1 MAFEIKQRSS
11 ELHHFANQALGNHE
25 AIIENILSGSD
36 SGSSCAIGRDPIERR
51 GINLSPLQKE
61 FLIFKGPFQPVL
73 DKFRINEA
81 ISKGKQNSFSESW
94 YKDFPFL
101 DYLGS
106 N

>member
-1 MAFEIKQRSS
+1 MNFIILQIRRW
-11 ELHHFANQALGNHE
+11 

-36 SGSSCAIGRDPIERR
+36 SRSSCAIGRDPIERR
-51 GINLSPLQKE
+51 GIKLSLLQKE
-61 FLIFKGPFQPVL
+61 LLIFKGPFQPVL
-73 DKFRINEA
+73 DKFRIYEA
-81 ISKGKQNSFSESW
+81 ISKGKQNSFSENW